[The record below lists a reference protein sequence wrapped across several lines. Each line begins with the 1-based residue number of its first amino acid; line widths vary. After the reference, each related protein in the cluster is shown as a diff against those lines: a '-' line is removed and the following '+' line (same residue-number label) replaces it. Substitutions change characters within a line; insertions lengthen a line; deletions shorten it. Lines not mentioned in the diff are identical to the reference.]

1 MLGAIERKLTSLIG
15 DGLAARTHLSVVTA
29 PGSSAVVAAA
39 HGRLTVSVA
48 EAAPREAFERGFVTD
63 LKSAG
68 GPASRRVLPLAF
80 RARLDFRHQPAGNSD
95 AELSAARSLLL
106 DDLALA
112 AHLLSAEAVRSGKSF
127 VNGAADPGYRVLSF
141 ELDKAIVDRDV
152 TNQSLTAAI
161 EYLGTAEI
169 WPPGVAQAEGAMAA
183 VGPLA
188 APLPIELHPL
198 KQEVV
203 QGGTAR
209 IAVRGVPA
217 TTKTRGPLQL
227 AVRVVSDLP
236 PAQRGHIANGE
247 AGAEP
252 GLQLVAVAAPETVID
267 YAAPAGDPGATRLEF
282 VAVHL
287 ATPDKRKGAFLGSA
301 AIQLMAK
308 KP

>member
-15 DGLAARTHLSVVTA
+15 DGLATRTHLSVITA
-29 PGSSAVVAAA
+29 PGSSAAVGAA

-63 LKSAG
+63 LQSAG

-95 AELSAARSLLL
+95 AELAAARSLLL
-106 DDLALA
+106 DDLALT
-112 AHLLSAEAVRSGKSF
+112 AHMLSAEAVRSGKSF
-127 VNGAADPGYRVLSF
+127 ANGAADPGYRVLSF
-141 ELDKAIVDRDV
+141 ELDKAVVDRDV

-169 WPPGVAQAEGAMAA
+169 WPTGVSQAEGAIAS
-183 VGPLA
+183 VETLV
-188 APLPIELHPL
+188 APLPIVLRPV

-209 IAVRGVPA
+209 IGVSALPA

-236 PAQRGHIANGE
+236 PAQRGHITNGE
-247 AGAEP
+247 AGTET
-252 GLQLVAVAAPETVID
+252 GLRLIAATAPETVIA
-267 YAAPAGDPGATRLEF
+267 YSAPAGDLGVSRVEF

-287 ATPDKRKGAFLGSA
+287 ATPDKRKGELLGSA
-301 AIQLMAK
+301 AIQLVPK
-308 KP
+308 TP